1 MNSIAISGQ
10 LRSDAGKKAARAI
23 RSEGKVPGVIYG
35 GPETISFSTPLKE
48 IKPLVF
54 TPEFLLA
61 NVTIGAKTYKCILK
75 DLQMDKVTDELIHVD
90 LLELVEDKPL
100 LANIPVK
107 YVGQSIGVKSGG
119 RLVVKV
125 KSVKVKCLPKHLVD
139 SIPVNID
146 TLDIGKNLRI
156 EDVKS
161 EGITVMQNARIP
173 IASVVTTRA
182 LKQAE
187 AEAAKDGK
195 K

>member
-1 MNSIAISGQ
+1 MKSIAINGQ

-23 RSEGKVPGVIYG
+23 RSEGNVPGVIYG

-54 TPEFLLA
+54 TPEFMYA
-61 NVTIGAKTYKCILK
+61 DVTIGGKKYKCILK
-75 DLQMDKVTDELIHVD
+75 DLQLDKVTDELIHFD
-90 LLELVEDKPL
+90 LLELVEDKLL
-100 LANIPVK
+100 LANIPIK
-107 YVGQSIGVKSGG
+107 YVGQSVGVKSGG
-119 RLVVKV
+119 RLVIKL
-125 KSVKVKCLPKHLVD
+125 KTVKVKCLPKHLVE

-146 TLDIGKNLRI
+146 ALEIGKNLRV
-156 EDVKS
+156 EDIKS
-161 EGITVMQNARIP
+161 EGITVMQNSRIP

-187 AEAAKDGK
+187 AEAK